1 MRIEGIMSTLFW
13 MSGLVFSGLRR
24 AICAKRSPVS
34 IALKSIKE
42 VVETMFRLSD
52 KGEKIQQMFGAIAPR
67 YDFLNRLL
75 SFGIDRRW
83 RRRAVRLLKYREGS
97 RILDVATGT
106 GDVALE
112 IARSTPASVKI
123 TGADFCREMVE
134 LGEVKISASPYA
146 GRIDFKVAPCE
157 DLPFAD
163 NTFDSI
169 TIAFGIRNVVDR
181 KLGLAEMWRVLSP
194 GGRIIILE
202 FSTPRSML
210 FRQIYYFYFRR
221 LLPVVGGLFS
231 RYNAYKYLPDSVI
244 EFPSHKEFSLMLSE
258 AGFRN
263 IHIRELTFGIATIYI
278 GEKE

>member
-1 MRIEGIMSTLFW
+1 
-13 MSGLVFSGLRR
+13 
-24 AICAKRSPVS
+24 
-34 IALKSIKE
+34 
-42 VVETMFRLSD
+42 MFRLSD

-75 SFGIDRRW
+75 SFGVDRRW
-83 RRRAVRLLKYREGS
+83 RKKAVRLLKYREGS

-134 LGEVKISASPYA
+134 LGEVKVSESPYA

-181 KLGLAEMWRVLSP
+181 KLGLAEMWRVLRP
-194 GGRIIILE
+194 GGRMIILE

-244 EFPSHKEFSLMLSE
+244 EFPSHEEFSRLISE
-258 AGFRN
+258 AGFHN
-263 IHIRELTFGIATIYI
+263 IHIKELTFGIASIFI

>member
-1 MRIEGIMSTLFW
+1 
-13 MSGLVFSGLRR
+13 
-24 AICAKRSPVS
+24 
-34 IALKSIKE
+34 
-42 VVETMFRLSD
+42 MFRLSD

-83 RRRAVRLLKYREGS
+83 RKKAVRLLKYREGS

-112 IARSTPASVKI
+112 IARSTPSSVKI

-134 LGEVKISASPYA
+134 LGEQKVAESPYV

-157 DLPFAD
+157 DLPFAAD
-163 NTFDSI
+163 TFDSI

-181 KLGLAEMWRVLSP
+181 KLGLAEMWRVLKP
-194 GGRIIILE
+194 GGRMIILE
-202 FSTPRSML
+202 FSTPRSLL

-231 RYNAYKYLPDSVI
+231 RYNAYKYLPDSVL
-244 EFPSHKEFSLMLSE
+244 EFPSHEEFSRLISE

-263 IHIRELTFGIATIYI
+263 IHLKELTFGIATIYI

>member
-1 MRIEGIMSTLFW
+1 
-13 MSGLVFSGLRR
+13 
-24 AICAKRSPVS
+24 
-34 IALKSIKE
+34 
-42 VVETMFRLSD
+42 MFRLSD

-83 RRRAVRLLKYREGS
+83 RKKAVRLLKYRPDA

-112 IARSTPASVKI
+112 IARTTPTTVKI
-123 TGADFCREMVE
+123 TGADFCKEMVDR
-134 LGEVKISASPYA
+134 GRDKVAASPYA
-146 GRIDFKVAPCE
+146 DRIVFKVAPCE
-157 DLPFAD
+157 DLPFASD
-163 NTFDSI
+163 TFDSI

-181 KLGLAEMWRVLSP
+181 KLGLAEMWRVLRP
-194 GGRIIILE
+194 GGRMLILE
-202 FSTPRSML
+202 FSTPRSAF

-231 RYNAYKYLPDSVI
+231 RYNAYKYLPDSVL
-244 EFPSHKEFSLMLSE
+244 EFPSQEEFSRMISD

-263 IHIRELTFGIATIYI
+263 IHLHELTFGIATIYV
-278 GEKE
+278 GEKD

>member
-1 MRIEGIMSTLFW
+1 
-13 MSGLVFSGLRR
+13 
-24 AICAKRSPVS
+24 
-34 IALKSIKE
+34 
-42 VVETMFRLSD
+42 MFRLSD

-83 RRRAVRLLKYREGS
+83 RKKAVRLLKYRDGS

-112 IARSTPASVKI
+112 IARNTPASVRI
-123 TGADFCREMVE
+123 TGADFCKEMVE
-134 LGEVKISASPYA
+134 LGQVKVAASPYA
-146 GRIDFKVAPCE
+146 GGIDLKVAPCE

-163 NTFDSI
+163 NTFDSL

-181 KLGLAEMWRVLSP
+181 KLGLAEMWRVLRP
-194 GGRIIILE
+194 GGRMIILE
-202 FSTPRSML
+202 FSTPRSQL

-221 LLPVVGGLFS
+221 LLPVVGGFFS
-231 RYNAYKYLPDSVI
+231 RYNAYKYLPDSVL
-244 EFPSHKEFSLMLSE
+244 EFPSHEEFSSMISE

-263 IHIRELTFGIATIYI
+263 IHLHELTFGIATIYA

>member
-1 MRIEGIMSTLFW
+1 
-13 MSGLVFSGLRR
+13 
-24 AICAKRSPVS
+24 
-34 IALKSIKE
+34 
-42 VVETMFRLSD
+42 MFRLSD

-83 RRRAVRLLKYREGS
+83 RKKAVRLLKYRDGS

-112 IARSTPASVKI
+112 IARRTPESVKI
-123 TGADFCREMVE
+123 TGADFCKEMVE
-134 LGEVKISASPYA
+134 LGCVKVAASPYA
-146 GRIDFKVAPCE
+146 DRIDLKVAPCE
-157 DLPFAD
+157 DLPFA
-163 NTFDSI
+163 NNIFDSI

-181 KLGLAEMWRVLSP
+181 KLGLAEMWRVLRP
-194 GGRIIILE
+194 GGRMIILE
-202 FSTPRSML
+202 FSTPRSRL
-210 FRQIYYFYFRR
+210 FRQLYYFYFRR

-231 RYNAYKYLPDSVI
+231 RYNAYKYLPDSVL
-244 EFPSHKEFSLMLSE
+244 EFPSQEEFSRMIGE

-263 IHIRELTFGIATIYI
+263 IHLHELTFGIATIYV

>member
-1 MRIEGIMSTLFW
+1 
-13 MSGLVFSGLRR
+13 
-24 AICAKRSPVS
+24 
-34 IALKSIKE
+34 
-42 VVETMFRLSD
+42 MFRLSD

-83 RRRAVRLLKYREGS
+83 RRKAVRLLKFREGS

-112 IARSTPASVKI
+112 IARNTPASVRI
-123 TGADFCREMVE
+123 TGADFCREMID
-134 LGEVKISASPYA
+134 LGLEKVSASPYA

-181 KLGLAEMWRVLSP
+181 SLGLAEMWRVVRP
-194 GGRIIILE
+194 GGRLIILE
-202 FSTPRSML
+202 FSTPRSLL
-210 FRQIYYFYFRR
+210 FRQMYYFYFRR
-221 LLPVVGGLFS
+221 LLPIVGGLFS
-231 RYNAYKYLPDSVI
+231 RYNAYKYLPDSVL
-244 EFPSHKEFSLMLSE
+244 EFPSHEEFSLMISK

-263 IHIRELTFGIATIYI
+263 IHLKELTFGIATIYI

>member
-1 MRIEGIMSTLFW
+1 
-13 MSGLVFSGLRR
+13 
-24 AICAKRSPVS
+24 
-34 IALKSIKE
+34 
-42 VVETMFRLSD
+42 MFRLSD

-83 RRRAVRLLKYREGS
+83 RKKAVRLLKYREGS

-112 IARSTPASVKI
+112 IARRTPASVRI

-134 LGEVKISASPYA
+134 LGEIKVSASPYS

-163 NTFDSI
+163 DTFDSI

-181 KLGLAEMWRVLSP
+181 RLGLAEMWRVLSP
-194 GGRIIILE
+194 GGRLIILE
-202 FSTPRSML
+202 FSTPRSLL

-221 LLPVVGGLFS
+221 LLPVVGGMFS
-231 RYNAYKYLPDSVI
+231 RYNAYKYLPDSVL
-244 EFPSHKEFSLMLSE
+244 EFPSQADFAAMIEA
-258 AGFRN
+258 AGFRSV
-263 IHIRELTFGIATIYI
+263 HVKELTFGIASIYV
-278 GEKE
+278 GDKE

>member
-1 MRIEGIMSTLFW
+1 
-13 MSGLVFSGLRR
+13 
-24 AICAKRSPVS
+24 
-34 IALKSIKE
+34 
-42 VVETMFRLSD
+42 MFRLSD

-83 RRRAVRLLKYREGS
+83 RKKAVRLLKYREGA

-112 IARSTPASVKI
+112 IARCTPASVKV

-134 LGEVKISASPYA
+134 LGEVKVAASPYA
-146 GRIDFKVAPCE
+146 GRIDLKVAPCE
-157 DLPFAD
+157 DLPFAND
-163 NTFDSI
+163 TFDSI

-181 KLGLAEMWRVLSP
+181 KLGLAEMWRVMRP
-194 GGRIIILE
+194 GGRMIILE
-202 FSTPRSML
+202 FSTPRSRL
-210 FRQIYYFYFRR
+210 FRQLYYFYFRR
-221 LLPVVGGLFS
+221 LLPIVGGLFS
-231 RYNAYKYLPDSVI
+231 RYNAYKYLPDSVL
-244 EFPSHKEFSLMLSE
+244 EFPSHEEFSKMISE

-263 IHIRELTFGIATIYI
+263 IHIHELTFGIASIYA

>member
-1 MRIEGIMSTLFW
+1 
-13 MSGLVFSGLRR
+13 
-24 AICAKRSPVS
+24 
-34 IALKSIKE
+34 
-42 VVETMFRLSD
+42 MFRLSD

-83 RRRAVRLLKYREGS
+83 RNKAVRLLKYREGS

-112 IARSTPASVKI
+112 IAASTPSSVKI

-134 LGEVKISASPYA
+134 LGELKVSASPYA

-181 KLGLAEMWRVLSP
+181 KLGLAEMWRVLSL

-202 FSTPRSML
+202 FSTPRSMII
-210 FRQIYYFYFRR
+210 RQIYYFYFRR
-221 LLPVVGGLFS
+221 LLPIVGGLFS
-231 RYNAYKYLPDSVI
+231 RYNAYKYLPDSVL
-244 EFPSHKEFSLMLSE
+244 EFPSHEEFSRIISE

-263 IHIRELTFGIATIYI
+263 IHIKELTFGIASIYI

>member
-1 MRIEGIMSTLFW
+1 
-13 MSGLVFSGLRR
+13 
-24 AICAKRSPVS
+24 
-34 IALKSIKE
+34 
-42 VVETMFRLSD
+42 MFRLSD

-83 RRRAVRLLKYREGS
+83 RTKAVRLLKYREGS

-112 IARSTPASVKI
+112 IALRTPDSVKI
-123 TGADFCREMVE
+123 TGADFCREMVD
-134 LGEVKISASPYA
+134 LGIVKVAASPYA
-146 GRIDFKVAPCE
+146 GRIELKVAPCE
-157 DLPFAD
+157 DLPFAND
-163 NTFDSI
+163 TFDSI

-181 KLGLAEMWRVLSP
+181 KLGLAEMWRVLRP
-194 GGRIIILE
+194 GGRMIILE
-202 FSTPRSML
+202 FSTPRSLL
-210 FRQIYYFYFRR
+210 FRQLYYFYFRR

-231 RYNAYKYLPDSVI
+231 RYNAYKYLPDSVL
-244 EFPSHKEFSLMLSE
+244 EFPSQEDFSRMIAA

-263 IHIRELTFGIATIYI
+263 IHLHELTFGIATIYV

>member
-1 MRIEGIMSTLFW
+1 
-13 MSGLVFSGLRR
+13 
-24 AICAKRSPVS
+24 
-34 IALKSIKE
+34 
-42 VVETMFRLSD
+42 MFRLSD

-83 RRRAVRLLKYREGS
+83 RKKAVRLLKYKDGS

-112 IARSTPASVKI
+112 IARSTPSSVKI

-134 LGEVKISASPYA
+134 LGEIKVAASPYA
-146 GRIDFKVAPCE
+146 DRIDMKVAPCE
-157 DLPFAD
+157 DLPFAS

-181 KLGLAEMWRVLSP
+181 KLGLAEMWRVLRP
-194 GGRIIILE
+194 GGRMIILE
-202 FSTPRSML
+202 FSTPRSQL

-221 LLPVVGGLFS
+221 LLPIVGGLFS
-231 RYNAYKYLPDSVI
+231 RYNAYKYLPDSVL
-244 EFPSHKEFSLMLSE
+244 EFPSHEEFSRMISE

-263 IHIRELTFGIATIYI
+263 IHIHELTFGIATIYA
-278 GEKE
+278 GEKD

>member
-1 MRIEGIMSTLFW
+1 
-13 MSGLVFSGLRR
+13 
-24 AICAKRSPVS
+24 
-34 IALKSIKE
+34 
-42 VVETMFRLSD
+42 MFRLSD
-52 KGEKIQQMFGAIAPR
+52 KGEKIQEMFGAIAPR

-83 RRRAVRLLKYREGS
+83 RTKAVRLLKYQAGA

-112 IARSTPASVKI
+112 IARSTPASVRI

-134 LGEVKISASPYA
+134 LGEAKVALSPYA
-146 GRIDFKVAPCE
+146 ERIDFRVAPCE
-157 DLPFAD
+157 DLPFPD

-181 KLGLAEMWRVLSP
+181 KLGLAEMWRVLRP
-194 GGRIIILE
+194 DGRLIILE
-202 FSTPRSML
+202 FSTPRSQL
-210 FRQIYYFYFRR
+210 FRQLYYFYFRR
-221 LLPVVGGLFS
+221 VLPVIGGLIS
-231 RYNAYKYLPDSVI
+231 RYNAYKYLPDSVL
-244 EFPSHKEFSLMLSE
+244 EFPSHEEFSRIIAE

-263 IHIRELTFGIATIYI
+263 IHIHELTFGIASIYA